1 MPWPER
7 SLVNQRRE
15 FIARATAD
23 EKPFAELCRDYG
35 ISRKTGYKWMERFRA
50 SGTAGLVDESRRPKS
65 NSQAVGPEIA
75 AEVVQLKQKHRHWGP
90 KKIWALLA
98 RTTPAESM
106 PSRST
111 VGRILESSGL
121 VVRRRRYRQ
130 PSQGLPLRP
139 VVEVVAPNDLWT
151 ADFKGWWRTGDGA
164 KCEPLTVRDQYS
176 RFVLELRIMTSTSTV
191 PVQRVFADLFDR
203 YGLPKAI
210 QTDNGPPFASRRALA
225 GLSVLSAWWVS
236 LGIEVVRSRPG
247 KPTDNGGH
255 ERMHADMR
263 IDIQDDAARTLRSQQ
278 LVCDEWRAE
287 FNHVRPH
294 EALGMRSPAE
304 LYRPSSR
311 RPSRVVV
318 GGYPEGCRLL
328 KVSDHGHVK
337 LDGEQVYVTQALRG
351 HRIGLEARSDGFT
364 YVWFFDR
371 VIGRFVVGRD
381 GTVQPVEVLVETVA
395 TPSTA
400 PASSGAAPSWEAAS
414 SPTP

>member
-7 SLVNQRRE
+7 SLVNLRRE
-15 FIARATAD
+15 FIARATAA
-23 EKPFAELCRDYG
+23 EVPFAELCREYG
-35 ISRKTGYKWMERFRA
+35 VSRKTGYKWLRRFQS

-65 NSQAVGPEIA
+65 NRLAVKPEIA
-75 AEVVQLKQKHRHWGP
+75 TEIVRLKQQHRSGGP

-98 RTTPAESM
+98 RTVPAAEM
-106 PSRST
+106 PSRAT
-111 VGRILESSGL
+111 VGRILDSSGL

-130 PSQGLPLRP
+130 PSLGLPLRP
-139 VVEVVAPNDLWT
+139 SVEVAEPNDLWT

-176 RFVLELRIMTSTSTV
+176 RFVLELRIMTTTSTG
-191 PVQRVFADLFDR
+191 PVRRVFEDLFDR

-210 QTDNGPPFASRRALA
+210 QTDNGPPFASRRALG
-225 GLSVLSAWWVS
+225 GLSTLSAWWIS
-236 LGIEVVRSRPG
+236 LGIDVVRSRPG

-255 ERMHADMR
+255 ERMHADVR

-294 EALGMRSPAE
+294 EALGMKTPAE
-304 LYRPSSR
+304 LYRPSPR

-318 GGYPEGCRLL
+318 GGYPERCTLV
-328 KVSDHGHVK
+328 KVGKHGNIK
-337 LDGEQVYVTQALRG
+337 LDGEPLYVTQALRG
-351 HRIGLEARSDGFT
+351 HRIGLEERDDGFT

-371 VIGRFVVGRD
+371 LVGRFVVGKD
-381 GTVQPVEVLVETVA
+381 TTVLPVETEAEKVPSPPVLS
-395 TPSTA
+395 TP
-400 PASSGAAPSWEAAS
+400 
-414 SPTP
+414 